1 MRGIKQQKAAFVFN
15 LLIVIFTL
23 FATISTI
30 IGFEFMGDVK
40 ILTATNFHAF
50 KYFTVDS
57 NVFAGIISFIYI
69 IFAVKISKGKIQ
81 KFPKALLFLKLAATT
96 GVTLT
101 MMVTAFFLAPGGKS
115 YFSYFVNSNFFMH
128 FFTPVLCIISFIFFE
143 FGYGENSKA
152 NEEILQSGKNAVQN
166 EQISFLQTLT
176 GIIPMLIY
184 AVFYITNILLHLE
197 NGKVSHTYDW
207 YGFLKAGLQTMWIVM
222 PLILLITWLF
232 SFLLWLANKKA
243 GEKHV

>member
-143 FGYGENSKA
+143 FKNSGN
-152 NEEILQSGKNAVQN
+152 NERIT
-166 EQISFLQTLT
+166 FPQTLT

-207 YGFLKAGLQTMWIVM
+207 YGFLKGGIQSVWIVM

-232 SFLLWLANKKA
+232 SILLWFANKKS
-243 GEKHV
+243 GGRHV